1 MTTLMIKVP
10 YFEPWITT
18 KDKKAVMISLSK
30 RWLTNGPFLKKFEKK
45 ISTFLGTKF
54 ALGTSSATSSLHLSL
69 RAIGIKPGDEVLVPT
84 NTFAATENAV
94 LYCGATPILVDV
106 DLDTFNISIQ
116 DLKRKITRKT
126 KAIIPVHYGGQSCD
140 MKEIMSIAKKHELK
154 IVEDCAH
161 ALGSTYGKKKCGSFG
176 ICGCFSFYPT
186 KIITTGEGG
195 MISTSN
201 AIIVKKVKLLR
212 SQGMS
217 VSANTRESTGNW
229 KYDIVDIGYN
239 YRIDEMRC
247 ALGLSQMERID
258 TINKLRKKVAIKY
271 DKSLSKIK
279 GIICPITKHGR
290 NHIYHLYSIRVFPE
304 YHLSRNELFVKL
316 HKLGIG
322 CSVQY
327 VPLHQMSY
335 NKKRYQKN
343 QKFPNANLI
352 KNQVLCL
359 PIFPTITEKQ
369 IQKVISALK

>member
-1 MTTLMIKVP
+1 MDI
-10 YFEPWITT
+10 
-18 KDKKAVMISLSK
+18 
-30 RWLTNGPFLKKFEKK
+30 
-45 ISTFLGTKF
+45 
-54 ALGTSSATSSLHLSL
+54 
-69 RAIGIKPGDEVLVPT
+69 
-84 NTFAATENAV
+84 
-94 LYCGATPILVDV
+94 
-106 DLDTFNISIQ
+106 
-116 DLKRKITRKT
+116 KRKITSKT

-140 MKEIMSIAKKHELK
+140 MKEIMSIGKKFNLR

-161 ALGSTYGKKKCGSFG
+161 ALGATYEKKKCGSFG

-195 MISTSN
+195 MVSTSN
-201 AIIVKKVKLLR
+201 ITVAKKVNLLR

-217 VSANTRESTGNW
+217 VSAKSRESSGNW

-258 TINKLRKKVAIKY
+258 VINKLRIKVAKKY
-271 DKSLSKIK
+271 DKALSKIK
-279 GIICPITKHGR
+279 GLILPVNKQDR
-290 NHIYHLYSIRVFPE
+290 NHIYHLYSISVTQD
-304 YHLSRNELFVKL
+304 YHLSRNKLFVKL